1 MEIRLIRAI
10 AVARSF
16 GEQVLFEPSD
26 WFLGDRD
33 RVGLV
38 GPNGSGKS
46 TWLKMLA
53 GLEGADGGRIE
64 MPKGQRVG
72 YLPQFGFRTGGGTVR
87 EEARAAF
94 SSVLALTDERERLEL
109 ALEHPD
115 IEATDASSL
124 LRRHDHVEQEIRRL
138 DGYEVDRRVDR
149 VLRGLGFD
157 TAGFDRPVPELSGG
171 WQMRVALARLLLEEP
186 EVLLLDEPTNHLD
199 LEAREWLE
207 GFLGEYAG
215 SFVLVSHDRYF
226 LDRTVTRI
234 TDIMNR
240 RLHGYTG
247 NYTRYLDEREARYA
261 QALKAYERQQD
272 EIRRIQVFIERF
284 RAKNT
289 KATQVQSRIKM
300 LEKIP
305 RLEPPQSPPRTIH
318 FQFPQPGRTG
328 RIVLELREV
337 AKSYGE
343 LRVFRG
349 VDLALER
356 GQKVALVGPNGAGKS
371 TLMRILAGAE
381 PFDAGWRTEGVRVTL
396 DHFAQDQADQLPSE
410 LSILEATMGR
420 ASSGFAPQVRSLLGA
435 FLFSGDAVGKKI
447 GVLSGG
453 ERNRLALAFMLMRP
467 ASVLLLDEPT
477 NHLDMAAK
485 DVLLEALRSFE
496 GTVVFVSHDRYFLEG
511 LAGRV
516 LEVGGGMLRDH
527 PGGYESY
534 LWRKQQEEE
543 RAAVTAR
550 AEDER
555 RRGEAVG
562 NRGSAQANAAGTPGA
577 STPGA
582 GIPGGGTVSS
592 SARRSRVTTR
602 RVRALEERIAVLEE
616 RKGRLEALLA
626 RDDFYR
632 DAEKS
637 AFYLD
642 EYRALGADLE
652 SALEEWAAAAAV
664 LDEARG
670 ES

>member
-1 MEIRLIRAI
+1 MIRAT
-10 AVARSF
+10 AVTRSF
-16 GEQVLFEPSD
+16 GDQVLFEPCD

-46 TWLKMLA
+46 TWLKMLTGA
-53 GLEGADGGRIE
+53 EGLDGGRIE

-72 YLPQFGFRTGGGTVR
+72 YLPQFGFRMGGGTVR
-87 EEARAAF
+87 SEARSAF
-94 SSVLALTDERERLEL
+94 ASVLALTEERTRLEQ
-109 ALEHPD
+109 ALERPGLGA
-115 IEATDASSL
+115 EDAAAL
-124 LRRHDHVEQEIRRL
+124 LARHDQLEQEIRRR

-157 TAGFDRPVPELSGG
+157 SPSFDRPVAELSGG

-207 GFLGEYAG
+207 GFLGEYPG

-240 RLHGYTG
+240 RLHDYMG
-247 NYTRYLDEREARYA
+247 NYTRYLSERESRYA
-261 QALKAYERQQD
+261 LALKAYERQQE
-272 EIRRIQVFIERF
+272 EIRRIQAFIDRF

-300 LEKIP
+300 LERMPK
-305 RLEPPQSPPRTIH
+305 LDPPQAPPRTIH

-328 RIVLELREV
+328 RIVLELHEV
-337 AKSYGE
+337 RKSYGD
-343 LRVFRG
+343 LRVFDRIEL
-349 VDLALER
+349 VLER

-371 TLMRILAGAE
+371 TLMRILAGSE
-381 PFDAGWRTEGVRVTL
+381 TIDAGWRHEGLRVTL
-396 DHFAQDQADQLPSE
+396 DHFAQDQADQLPPGR
-410 LSILEATMGR
+410 SILEEAMGR
-420 ASSGFAPQVRSLLGA
+420 ASSGFVPQVRGLLGA
-435 FLFSGDAVGKKI
+435 FLFSGDAVNKQI

-467 ASVLLLDEPT
+467 APVLLLDEPT

-485 DVLLEALRSFE
+485 DVLLEALRSFH

-511 LAGRV
+511 LADRV
-516 LEVGGGMLRDH
+516 VEVGGGGLRDH
-527 PGGYESY
+527 PGGYESF
-534 LWRKQQEEE
+534 LWRRRQEEE
-543 RAAVTAR
+543 RAAAAAAR
-550 AEDER
+550 NESER
-555 RRGEAVG
+555 ARGEAPG
-562 NRGSAQANAAGTPGA
+562 GSAGPGGGA
-577 STPGA
+577 STA
-582 GIPGGGTVSS
+582 GPDGG
-592 SARRSRVTTR
+592 ARRPRVTSR
-602 RVRALEERIAVLEE
+602 RVRELEEKIATLEE
-616 RKGRLEALLA
+616 RKQRLEGLLA
-626 RDDFYR
+626 REDFFR

-637 AFYLD
+637 AFYLE
-642 EYRALGADLE
+642 EYRTVGLELDGAME
-652 SALEEWAAAAAV
+652 AWAAASAV

-670 ES
+670 EA

>member
-1 MEIRLIRAI
+1 MEFRLIRAT
-10 AVARSF
+10 AVTRSF
-16 GEQVLFEPSD
+16 GDQVLFEPCD

-46 TWLKMLA
+46 TWLKMLT
-53 GLEGADGGRIE
+53 GLEGTDGGRIE

-72 YLPQFGFRTGGGTVR
+72 YLPQFGFRMGGGTVR

-94 SSVLALTDERERLEL
+94 SSVLALTDERVRLEQ

-115 IEATDASSL
+115 LADGEASSL
-124 LRRHDHVEQEIRRL
+124 LSRHDHVEQEIRRL

-157 TAGFDRPVPELSGG
+157 SAGFDRPVPALSGG

-207 GFLGEYAG
+207 GFLAEYPG
-215 SFVLVSHDRYF
+215 GFVLVSHDRYF

-240 RLHGYTG
+240 RLHDYTG
-247 NYTRYLDEREARYA
+247 NYSRYLEEREARYA

-272 EIRRIQVFIERF
+272 EIRRIQAFIERF

-300 LEKIP
+300 LEKLP
-305 RLEPPQSPPRTIH
+305 KLDPPQSPPRTIR

-328 RIVLELREV
+328 RIVLELREL

-343 LRVFRG
+343 LCVFRR

-371 TLMRILAGAE
+371 TLMRILAGTE

-396 DHFAQDQADQLPSE
+396 DHFAQDQADRLPAG
-410 LSILEATMGR
+410 LTILEEANAR
-420 ASSGFAPQVRSLLGA
+420 ASSGFAPQVRGLLGA
-435 FLFSGDAVGKKI
+435 FLFSGDAVGKQI

-485 DVLLEALRSFE
+485 DVLLEALRSFD

-511 LAGRV
+511 LADRV
-516 LEVGGGMLRDH
+516 IEVGGGALRDH
-527 PGGYESY
+527 PGGYESF
-534 LWRKQQEEE
+534 LWRKRQEEE
-543 RAAVTAR
+543 RAAAIATR
-550 AEDER
+550 AEAER
-555 RRGEAVG
+555 GRNEAAGGRGAG
-562 NRGSAQANAAGTPGA
+562 MAGPGSAAGTEGA
-577 STPGA
+577 A
-582 GIPGGGTVSS
+582 GP
-592 SARRSRVTTR
+592 ARKSRVTSR
-602 RVRALEERIAVLEE
+602 RVRELEERVAALEERKA
-616 RKGRLEALLA
+616 RLEGLLA
-626 RDDFYR
+626 GDDFYR
-632 DAEKS
+632 DPEKS
-637 AFYLD
+637 GFYLD
-642 EYRALGADLE
+642 EYRAVGAELE
-652 SALEEWAAAAAV
+652 SVLEEWAAAAAV
-664 LDEARG
+664 LEESRG
-670 ES
+670 DS

>member
-1 MEIRLIRAI
+1 MEFRLIRAV
-10 AVARSF
+10 AVSRSF
-16 GEQVLFEPSD
+16 GDQVLFEPCD

-46 TWLKMLA
+46 TWLKMLT

-72 YLPQFGFRTGGGTVR
+72 YLPQFGFRTGAGTVR

-94 SSVLALTDERERLEL
+94 SSVLALTDERGRLEQ

-115 IEATDASSL
+115 LEAGSATSL
-124 LRRHDHVEQEIRRL
+124 LARHDRVEQEIRRL

-149 VLRGLGFD
+149 VLRGLGFEA
-157 TAGFDRPVPELSGG
+157 AGFDRPVPELSGG

-207 GFLGEYAG
+207 GFLGEYPG

-240 RLHGYTG
+240 RLCDYGG
-247 NYTRYLDEREARYA
+247 NYTRYLEEREARYD
-261 QALKAYERQQD
+261 QALKAYQRQQD
-272 EIRRIQVFIERF
+272 EIRRIQAFIERF

-289 KATQVQSRIKM
+289 KATQVQSRVKM
-300 LEKIP
+300 LEKLD
-305 RLEPPQSPPRTIH
+305 RLDPPQSPPRTIH
-318 FQFPQPGRTG
+318 FRFPQPGRTG

-337 AKSYGE
+337 AKSYGDVC
-343 LRVFRG
+343 VFRKI
-349 VDLALER
+349 DLALER

-371 TLMRILAGAE
+371 TLMRILAGVE
-381 PFDAGWRTEGVRVTL
+381 PIDAGWRTEGVRATL
-396 DHFAQDQADQLPSE
+396 DHFAQDQADRLPSG
-410 LSILEATMGR
+410 LTILEEAMGR
-420 ASSGFAPQVRSLLGA
+420 ASSGFVPQIRGLLGA
-435 FLFSGDAVGKKI
+435 FLFSGEAVGKQI

-511 LAGRV
+511 LADRV
-516 LEVGGGMLRDH
+516 VEVGGGALRDH

-534 LWRKQQEEE
+534 LWRKRQEEE
-543 RAAVTAR
+543 RAAAAAAEAGNELGRTGSAAGRGASAPASPGGAAGFGGLVPAVARRARVTAR
-550 AEDER
+550 
-555 RRGEAVG
+555 
-562 NRGSAQANAAGTPGA
+562 
-577 STPGA
+577 
-582 GIPGGGTVSS
+582 
-592 SARRSRVTTR
+592 
-602 RVRALEERIAVLEE
+602 RVRELEERIAALEE
-616 RKGRLEALLA
+616 RRGKIEGLLA
-626 RDDFYR
+626 REDFYR

-642 EYRALGADLE
+642 EYRVLGADLE
-652 SALEEWAAAAAV
+652 AAMEEWAAAVAV
-664 LDEARG
+664 LDSARPQT
-670 ES
+670 